1 MRNPKALYLALAAG
15 VVLSDRKIPHEFRVR
30 DGAHTWSYWRT
41 GVVDG
46 LRFIGQSF
54 HR

>member
-1 MRNPKALYLALAAG
+1 MRKSRALSSALPAAL
-15 VVLSDRKIPHEFRVR
+15 VLCDRKIPHEFRVR
-30 DGAHTWSYWRT
+30 DGGHTWSYWRT